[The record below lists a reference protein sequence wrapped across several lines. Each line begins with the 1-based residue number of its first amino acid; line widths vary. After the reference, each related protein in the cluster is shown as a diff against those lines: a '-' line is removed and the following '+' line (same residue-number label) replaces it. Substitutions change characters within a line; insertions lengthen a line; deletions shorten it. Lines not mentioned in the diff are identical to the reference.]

1 MFCRKCGK
9 EIPDNANFC
18 FYCGTQVDAPTNTPA
33 STLAGESNILAVAG
47 FILAFFVPIAGLIC
61 SILGRRDAPKYG
73 GGKGLATAGIV
84 ISIVT
89 TALAVS
95 AVIVYW
101 MMFIFGII

>member
-1 MFCRKCGK
+1 MK
-9 EIPDNANFC
+9 
-18 FYCGTQVDAPTNTPA
+18 
-33 STLAGESNILAVAG
+33 
-47 FILAFFVPIAGLIC
+47 VPRF
-61 SILGRRDAPKYG
+61 SYPG
-73 GGKGLATAGIV
+73 GYLATAGIV

>member
-1 MFCRKCGK
+1 MRQRDPRQRELLLLLRHTNRRTHKHPG
-9 EIPDNANFC
+9 
-18 FYCGTQVDAPTNTPA
+18 VDPCQ
-33 STLAGESNILAVAG
+33 GEHILAVAG

-73 GGKGLATAGIV
+73 GGGKDLATAGIV

-95 AVIVYW
+95 AVILYW

>member
-18 FYCGTQVDAPTNTPA
+18 FCCGTQVDAPTNTPA
-33 STLAGESNILAVAG
+33 STLAGERNVLAVAG

-73 GGKGLATAGIV
+73 GGKDLATAGIV

-89 TALAVS
+89 TALVVS
-95 AVIVYW
+95 AVILYW